1 MTIQKINVSYGDK
14 TYEVILEDGIVSYVD
29 PADPN
34 VINYLPPQ
42 VPGMKVLSLEDAKR
56 IMLQKAKKD
65 FKPSMSFSD

>member
-1 MTIQKINVSYGDK
+1 MTIQKLSVSYGDK
-14 TYEVILEDGIVSYVD
+14 TYEVILEDGMVSYVD

-34 VINYLPPQ
+34 VINYLPQ
-42 VPGMKVLSLEDAKR
+42 TPGMKVTSLEDAKR